1 MTDTRAAARA
11 VTIALAG
18 LAYVA
23 GSHWL
28 MTGAP
33 ESPWNL
39 VGVLSPMLVA
49 IAVGA
54 WRGGQR
60 VVAVAAAALIGGLCV
75 QAALGAKLSAP
86 VVYAAQHI
94 GINLFLA
101 ALFGGSLRAGHAP
114 LITSLA
120 GRIHGTMT
128 GSHQAYTR
136 KVTIAWTAYFIAM
149 ALLSLL
155 LFRLAPFDTWAV
167 FANLLTPLAVALMF
181 VGEHLVRYRLHPEFR
196 RVGIAQAARAF
207 MRVDAAS
214 RGHDGAA

>member
-1 MTDTRAAARA
+1 MDARATTRAIA
-11 VTIALAG
+11 IALSG

-28 MTGAP
+28 MTGAR

-60 VVAVAAAALIGGLCV
+60 VVAVAAAALVAGLCV
-75 QAALGAKLSAP
+75 QAVLGAELSAP
-86 VVYAAQHI
+86 ALYAAQHI

-101 ALFGGSLRAGHAP
+101 ALFGGSLRAGRTP
-114 LITSLA
+114 LISSIA
-120 GRIHGTMT
+120 ERVHGTMT
-128 GSHQAYTR
+128 GSHRAYTR
-136 KVTIAWTAYFIAM
+136 KVTIAWTVYFVAM

-155 LFRLAPFDTWAV
+155 LFLLAPFDTWAV

-181 VGEHLVRYRLHPEFR
+181 VGEHLVRYRLHPEFK

-207 MRVDAAS
+207 MRADPAS
-214 RGHDGAA
+214 RERDSAA

>member
-1 MTDTRAAARA
+1 MDARA
-11 VTIALAG
+11 SARAIAIALAG

-60 VVAVAAAALIGGLCV
+60 VVAVAAAALVAGLCV
-75 QAALGAKLSAP
+75 QALAGAKLSAP
-86 VVYAAQHI
+86 AVYAAQHI

-101 ALFGGSLRAGHAP
+101 ALFGGSLRAGHTP

-120 GRIHGTMT
+120 GRIHGAMT
-128 GSHQAYTR
+128 VGHQAYTR
-136 KVTIAWTAYFIAM
+136 KVTIAWTVYFLAM
-149 ALLSLL
+149 ALSSLL
-155 LFRLAPFDTWAV
+155 LFRLAPFDAWAV

-181 VGEHLVRYRLHPEFR
+181 VGEHLVRYRLHPEFA

-207 MRVDAAS
+207 MRPEPAS
-214 RGHDGAA
+214 RGRDRAA